1 MKFFGTSFLSRPSA
15 LVLDRAKAGPL
26 EARVTMQVPQVLLA
40 LACLLFG
47 LVPFLGTGLIQG
59 ALDASPMGL
68 GAVLAGA
75 RPAEAG
81 SPAALPAA
89 GGQAIL
95 APLVL
100 AATLGLLLAFS
111 WWIGGL
117 GGASRRE
124 AEPWLCGHVRDG
136 EAYRYR
142 AHSWYH
148 EAKRYLA
155 WVGGDAHA
163 PPEGPVSKDE
173 SPGKK
178 V

>member
-1 MKFFGTSFLSRPSA
+1 
-15 LVLDRAKAGPL
+15 
-26 EARVTMQVPQVLLA
+26 
-40 LACLLFG
+40 
-47 LVPFLGTGLIQG
+47 
-59 ALDASPMGL
+59 MGL
-68 GAVLAGA
+68 GAVLAGTKA
-75 RPAEAG
+75 AAG
-81 SPAALPAA
+81 GPAALPVA
-89 GGQAIL
+89 GGQAVL

-100 AATLGLLLAFS
+100 AAVLGGLLLFA

-117 GGASRRE
+117 GGATRRE

-142 AHSWYH
+142 AHSWYG

-155 WVGGDAHA
+155 WVGGDAH
-163 PPEGPVSKDE
+163 PPGAAGSKEE